1 MCIWP
6 RDIQVY
12 ARANEYN
19 KRPWTSQIYSASQ
32 LTGDK
37 MGLILPLA
45 WAIFREKERE
55 RERSKLT
62 QIHFLTEYTL
72 AVALFPVGALTLHSI
87 HSLTLS
93 LSLSKCFLLPNG
105 SSIPLSLTFGSTS
118 KIQVWRVSEVT
129 SHTLYPNGKVQIRS
143 QTVER
148 GKRERERRKGRERER
163 RERKRKTLVK

>member
-1 MCIWP
+1 
-6 RDIQVY
+6 
-12 ARANEYN
+12 
-19 KRPWTSQIYSASQ
+19 
-32 LTGDK
+32 

-45 WAIFREKERE
+45 WAIF

-72 AVALFPVGALTLHSI
+72 AVALS
-87 HSLTLS
+87 LS
-93 LSLSKCFLLPNG
+93 LSLSLSFRCLDIAFNSLSLKLLLLLLLFLFLQVLPTTTTTTTTTKWVFY
-105 SSIPLSLTFGSTS
+105 SSPSLTFGSTS

-148 GKRERERRKGRERER
+148 EKR
-163 RERKRKTLVK
+163 REEEKRKRGEKQDKTKRKTLVK